1 MPPKKP
7 RTPRKP
13 KAPVAK
19 PSALAQA
26 TAPTSPAP
34 ARKATG
40 LPSPKQSPGFAQASA
55 LHQITLGFNPFE
67 DRLLLKISNTDK
79 IEYQLWLTRRF
90 VKVLWGALTRT
101 LERHHPDLQ
110 AALAPEIKDAVLAME
125 HQEAVQASD
134 FSQNHAK
141 GNVNLMSNTG
151 PQLVV
156 GGKVKAGDG
165 ELTVIQ
171 LQTGGG
177 TDIAFTLNKQIL
189 HALCHL
195 IVATVVKTDWDLK
208 FLIGDGNVVVPEKS
222 ARLH

>member
-1 MPPKKP
+1 MA
-7 RTPRKP
+7 
-13 KAPVAK
+13 AP
-19 PSALAQA
+19 
-26 TAPTSPAP
+26 APARPAPAPARSAP

-40 LPSPKQSPGFAQASA
+40 A

-67 DRLLLKISNTDK
+67 DRLLLRISNTDK

-90 VKVLWGALTRT
+90 VKVLWGALTKT

-110 AALAPEIKDAVLAME
+110 AALAPEVRDAVLAME
-125 HQEAVQASD
+125 HQEAVQAAD
-134 FSQNHAK
+134 FSQDHAR

-156 GGKVKAGDG
+156 GGKVKAGEG
-165 ELTVIQ
+165 ELTMLH

-177 TDIAFTLNKQIL
+177 TDIALTLNKQLL

-195 IVATVVKTDWDLK
+195 IVTTVVKTDWDLK
-208 FLIGDGNVVVPEKS
+208 FLIGDGNVVVPEKGA